1 MDYFEVLEM
10 AFKKH
15 NVTYTDFIENDR
27 CYYKLMKNGIN
38 CSQHSAAKNK
48 ELSDEENMIR
58 LRKILILQLLYCG
71 VYELMEEI
79 YKTELVANG

>member
-27 CYYKLMKNGIN
+27 CYYKLMKNGIDF
-38 CSQHSAAKNK
+38 SQHSATIDKD
-48 ELSDEENMIR
+48 LSDEENIIQ
-58 LRKILILQLLYCG
+58 LRKRLVTLLLSYAVYGWMEQL
-71 VYELMEEI
+71 